1 MVETAMIENHVH
13 HHLQSLSMSL
23 IHETLILVIGAEAR
37 VHAVIVCSGVAM
49 VRRVGAIAGAVVLQ
63 NGRKPQ
69 RRHAKVCEVVEVL
82 AYSLKVAAMTQTR
95 SRAVTGLVAHCLEGV
110 VLGIA
115 VGEAVGHEHVKH
127 ILIGESHA
135 LVARHSAVFQF
146 VPHLLS
152 LLALL
157 EAERHLARLRALK
170 VEIEEEIV
178 GRVETCD
185 RVDAHSGI
193 VDLHVRVT
201 HVLAV
206 NHQLERRVL
215 HAYIP
220 VGGFD
225 AVHLYCCIQAHSTHK
240 HY

>member
-1 MVETAMIENHVH
+1 
-13 HHLQSLSMSL
+13 
-23 IHETLILVIGAEAR
+23 
-37 VHAVIVCSGVAM
+37 
-49 VRRVGAIAGAVVLQ
+49 
-63 NGRKPQ
+63 
-69 RRHAKVCEVVEVL
+69 
-82 AYSLKVAAMTQTR
+82 MTQTR
-95 SRAVTGLVAHCLEGV
+95 SRAVAGLVAHCLEGI

-135 LVARHSAVFQF
+135 LVASHSTVFQL
-146 VPHLLS
+146 VLHLLS

-157 EAERHLARLRALK
+157 EAERHLARLRTLK

-178 GRVETCD
+178 GRVETHE
-185 RVDAHSGI
+185 RVDAHSRI
-193 VDLHVRVT
+193 VGRHLGSA

-215 HAYIP
+215 HADIP

-225 AVHLYCCIQAHSTHK
+225 AVHLYCCVQAHSTHK